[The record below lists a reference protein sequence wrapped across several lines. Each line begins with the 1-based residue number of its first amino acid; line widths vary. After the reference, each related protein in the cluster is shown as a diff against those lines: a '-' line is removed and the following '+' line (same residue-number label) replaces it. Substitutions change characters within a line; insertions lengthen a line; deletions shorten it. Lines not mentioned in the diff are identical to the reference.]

1 MIHSLKD
8 YSEQNNNKGAVGF
21 QFKVQPNSNTSKFN
35 RNHKSL
41 GKYNVPKINNNN
53 NAGANF
59 HAFKGKGRA
68 VSQVNTNG
76 LKVNKFVTNKIDKK
90 KPTCKIDIRL
100 FNGTV
105 VTANFN
111 LSQTVRD
118 IKSFV
123 ERKSGS
129 HNFSLLEGFPPKPLT
144 ELNKTIEQL
153 NLKDCMLTQKVK

>member
-1 MIHSLKD
+1 MIHTLKD
-8 YSEQNNNKGAVGF
+8 YKDQDDNKRGGP
-21 QFKVQPNSNTSKFN
+21 QFKVTPKVNTNKFN
-35 RNHKSL
+35 HNHKSL
-41 GKYNVPKINNNN
+41 GKYNIPKTNNNPSS
-53 NAGANF
+53 NF
-59 HAFKGKGRA
+59 HAFKGRGRA
-68 VSQVNTNG
+68 VSQINTNG
-76 LKVNKFVTNKIDKK
+76 LKVNKFVTNQIDKK

-111 LSQTVRD
+111 LNQTIRE
-118 IKSFV
+118 IKNFV

-153 NLKDCMLTQKVK
+153 GLKDCMLTQKVK